1 MSVVEIGQHFN
12 PLSSYLWVFI
22 GFIVVL
28 WFFLVVFS
36 VRREGWLRTI
46 RFFVPM
52 MIAAAFIESSGVANG
67 RFFYPNYLIYFVLL
81 GGGVP
86 LVILM
91 GWSTNLYIFLRMG
104 VAAVVPLYGKKNVL
118 QIGLISFAA
127 AVIGVCLDV
136 LEDPLAHHLGWWVW
150 TDNASSMVLFGVP
163 LLNYMDW
170 VIILFVMS
178 FVTIWIEYTDFSE
191 KRKVLLS
198 FFSLPIV
205 FGGIIVL
212 HLGVERV
219 FSIGGFT

>member
-1 MSVVEIGQHFN
+1 MNIFEIGQQFD
-12 PLSSYLWVFI
+12 PWSSFLWVFI
-22 GFIVVL
+22 VFIGFL
-28 WFFLVVFS
+28 WCFLVVFS
-36 VRREGWLRTI
+36 LRREGWLRTV

-67 RFFYPNYLIYFVLL
+67 RFSYPNYLIYFGVL

-104 VAAVVPLYGKKNVL
+104 VLSVTPFYEKKNFV
-118 QIGLISFAA
+118 QIGLISLAA
-127 AVIGVCLDV
+127 AVVGVCLDV

-150 TDNASSMVLFGVP
+150 SAEASGVLLFGVP
-163 LLNYMDW
+163 LLNYVDW
-170 VIILFVMS
+170 VIILGVMS
-178 FVTIWIEYTDFSE
+178 FVSLWIEYSGFSE

-205 FGGIIVL
+205 FGAIIGL
-212 HLGVERV
+212 HFGFEGLLGLVGMV
-219 FSIGGFT
+219 